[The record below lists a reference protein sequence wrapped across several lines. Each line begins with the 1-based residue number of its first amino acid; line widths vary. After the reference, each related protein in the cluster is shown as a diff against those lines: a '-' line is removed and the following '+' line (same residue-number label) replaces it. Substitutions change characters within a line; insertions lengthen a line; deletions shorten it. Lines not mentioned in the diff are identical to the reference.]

1 MITFSSPIV
10 RLNSSV
16 CLNINIT
23 GILIMTTATAT
34 TTTTK
39 QVQDDPFLM
48 YLLSTKTS
56 MNLTKIKETK
66 LSDQDITNIDKV
78 QQFQREY
85 GGLIFDTERAQYDS
99 LNRIRKEYKQKEM
112 KLRTRRY
119 SIDFDNAPVD
129 VDAAQMELIDS
140 TKSVHKETV
149 ADDDSV
155 QTLRERLLGN
165 RQTRMDQDENG
176 VIKSVDRQIEDQ
188 DNMQDELV
196 DNMSKLVHNL
206 KEGAMA
212 FQNALD
218 EDKKVLGA
226 AEIGIQ
232 VASRGLM
239 DVTGKLG
246 KYDKKKLGYMFYI
259 STFLFMFIGLILTFI
274 IIKLFPAL

>member
-1 MITFSSPIV
+1 ME
-10 RLNSSV
+10 
-16 CLNINIT
+16 
-23 GILIMTTATAT
+23 TATMT
-34 TTTTK
+34 
-39 QVQDDPFLM
+39 QLQEDPFLM

-56 MNLTKIKETK
+56 MNLNKIKETK
-66 LSDQDITNIDKV
+66 LSSEEITNIDKV
-78 QQFQREY
+78 QQFQRQY
-85 GGLIFDTERAQYDS
+85 GGLLFDTERVQYDS
-99 LNRIRKEYKQKEM
+99 LNCLRKEYKDKEM

-119 SIDFDNAPVD
+119 SIDFDNAPAD
-129 VDAAQMELIDS
+129 IEAAQMERIDS
-140 TKSVHKETV
+140 IKSLHKETI

-155 QTLRERLLGN
+155 QALRERLLGN

-176 VIKSVDRQIEDQ
+176 VVKSVDRQIEDQ

-206 KEGAMA
+206 KEGAVA

-259 STFLFMFIGLILTFI
+259 FTFLFMFIGLILTFI
-274 IIKLFPAL
+274 IIKLFPAF